1 MKNYTRITVGAFPIP
16 KDKWLYAHT
25 YSAKIS
31 FITEKGA
38 HIHTADWEQ
47 FLACAI
53 SPKPYLDEVQKSSDQ
68 HCANNRF
75 LTIMGHCFSP
85 FSGAVYYRG
94 NLNNHIGS
102 PSFSCPKMSILIP
115 VKSTQAKADL

>member
-1 MKNYTRITVGAFPIP
+1 MGSASIPRIKFESPANIYQRREELHRITVDAFPVP

-53 SPKPYLDEVQKSSDQ
+53 SQ
-68 HCANNRF
+68 
-75 LTIMGHCFSP
+75 TIPG
-85 FSGAVYYRG
+85 
-94 NLNNHIGS
+94 
-102 PSFSCPKMSILIP
+102 
-115 VKSTQAKADL
+115 